1 MLISGCE
8 SPEKRSPFKGDE
20 LLSQKLV
27 SLEQRQMRLEDIEAI
42 RRLQSAYGYYL
53 DQGLWDQAA
62 GLFAEDGTIEYGLDG
77 VYAGRKRVREYLYA
91 LADGKVGMA
100 PGQLNKH
107 LLLMPVIT
115 LAADGKTANGTWRD
129 VILSG
134 RLGATSYWGEGPYEN
149 EYVKREGVWL
159 IRKLHW
165 YQTLVVPYEGGWAKN
180 ADANG
185 GKYVSAVLPPDSPP
199 TVTYQPWPGAFTP
212 PFHFG
217 PRGKASENLPPQGAA
232 SSDSQGTRA
241 AVPQRAA
248 CLIEA
253 VQRLQDQVEIENL
266 QQMYGYY
273 IDKGM
278 WTQAANL
285 FSATG
290 SLEVQGRGV
299 YLGRA
304 HVLEYLRAIG
314 PAGPAEGRLFDNMQL
329 QPLIH
334 VAADGK
340 TAKGRWQLFAQLA
353 QYQQFAEWGVGVY
366 ENEYVK
372 EGAAWKLAKLHLYP
386 TMYTPYEQG
395 WGKQWQAYSRFEPDV
410 KPDRPANALDADAL
424 HRPLAPFHYESPAAT
439 RVGECHDKPPPVDPH
454 TLTER
459 LGALD
464 HQLSRLED
472 VAAIKNLQATYGY
485 YLATLEWDALAEK
498 FARDGTIE
506 IALRGVYVGRAS
518 VRRNL
523 NLYGRQGLDYGV
535 LHNHMQLQPV
545 IHVADD
551 GKTAQLRSRAFSMMG
566 NAGKSGQWMGGIYEN
581 TLVKEDGE
589 WRFSR
594 DHVVNTYFTPYE
606 VGWKNLTPRPAPGI
620 TESNPPDRP
629 PTLHFEMYPKSY
641 LPPFHYPDPPE
652 D

>member
-1 MLISGCE
+1 M
-8 SPEKRSPFKGDE
+8 
-20 LLSQKLV
+20 LSQKLV
-27 SLEQRQMRLEDIEAI
+27 SLEQRKTRLEDIEAI

-53 DQGLWDQAA
+53 DQGLWDEAA

-77 VYAGRKRVREYLYA
+77 VYSGRKRVREYLYA
-91 LADGKVGMA
+91 LAGGKAGMA
-100 PGQLNKH
+100 PGQLNEH
-107 LLLMPVIT
+107 LLVMPVIT
-115 LAADGKTANGTWRD
+115 LAADGETAQGTWRD
-129 VILSG
+129 IILSG
-134 RLGATSYWGEGPYEN
+134 RLGAGAYWGEGPYEN
-149 EYVKREGVWL
+149 EYVKRDGVWL
-159 IRKLHW
+159 IKKLHW

-180 ADANG
+180 SDVNG
-185 GKYVSAVLPPDSPP
+185 GKYVSAVLPPDLPP
-199 TVTYQPWPGAFTP
+199 TVTYQPWPGVFTP

-217 PRGKASENLPPQGAA
+217 PRGRAPESRDAQGATTSNPPGARA
-232 SSDSQGTRA
+232 SL
-241 AVPQRAA
+241 PERAA

-278 WTQAANL
+278 WTQAASL
-285 FSATG
+285 FSANG

-299 YLGRA
+299 YLGRTR
-304 HVLEYLRAIG
+304 VLEYLSAIG

-329 QPLIH
+329 QPIIH

-372 EGAAWKLAKLHLYP
+372 EGGTWKLAKLHLYP

-395 WGKQWQAYSRFEPDV
+395 WGKQWLAYSRFEPNL
-410 KPDRPANALDADAL
+410 KPDRLASELDADAL
-424 HRPLAPFHYESPAAT
+424 RRPHAPFHYASPAAT
-439 RVGECHDKPPPVDPH
+439 RAGECHDKPSPVDAA

-464 HQLSRLED
+464 HQLSRLD
-472 VAAIKNLQATYGY
+472 DIAAIKNLQATYGY

-498 FARDGTIE
+498 FAHDGTIE
-506 IALRGVYVGRAS
+506 IAMRGVYVGNAS
-518 VRRNL
+518 IRRSL
-523 NLYGRQGLDYGV
+523 NLYGRQGLDHGV
-535 LHNHMQLQPV
+535 LHNHMQIQPV

-581 TLVKEDGE
+581 VLIKEDGV
-589 WRFSR
+589 WKFSR
-594 DHVVNTYFTPYE
+594 DHVMNTYFTPYE
-606 VGWKNLTPRPAPGI
+606 VGWKDLAPRPPPGI

-629 PTLHFEMYPKSY
+629 PTLHFEMYPKSF

-652 D
+652 N